1 MQMPFARGYG
11 HGFTDAATQSTD
23 ADYFRGHNLGLKQGK
38 RARSGNGAKYVA
50 VRNSKGGQNGED

>member
-1 MQMPFARGYG
+1 MRFARGYG

-23 ADYFRGHNLGLKQGK
+23 TDYMRGHNLGLKQGE
-38 RARSGNGAKYVA
+38 RAGSGNSAKYFA